1 VPPPPPRPA
10 VEKRDALL
18 LAAAYHVRHRH
29 KLSFPAILARVTTEG
44 MRGRVRVEPLSG
56 PAWNPTRLQIEGCS
70 RAGTA
75 RRTPPAWRESLVLQV
90 TVEVDGQ
97 NRAAVVEPG
106 DHRGAHVVA
115 SRGPLPRMT
124 STVSPTTRASVCRT
138 GRCLPASASVNRIPN
153 RAFRRKHPSERRSS
167 ARCKARESQR

>member
-56 PAWNPTRLQIEGCS
+56 PAWNLTRLQIEGCS

-75 RRTPPAWRESLVLQV
+75 RRTPPACANHSFCRSPSKWTDRTGLPSSNPV
-90 TVEVDGQ
+90 TI
-97 NRAAVVEPG
+97 AVPMW
-106 DHRGAHVVA
+106 
-115 SRGPLPRMT
+115 SPL
-124 STVSPTTRASVCRT
+124 A
-138 GRCLPASASVNRIPN
+138 GRCL
-153 RAFRRKHPSERRSS
+153 E
-167 ARCKARESQR
+167 